1 MIQTILFDFDG
12 TLFDTG
18 EGILRSVQY
27 ALEGFGIHETD
38 TARLRKFVGP
48 PLLDSFSELYAMTS
62 EQAQAAVARYR
73 ERYLPV
79 GIYECT
85 LYLGIPELLERLRA
99 HGFRIAVATGK
110 PTPMARSILQRFD
123 LERLFDCVIG
133 CEYDGTRST
142 KAEVVAA
149 ALAETQTAPEAALMV
164 GGRKYGVTGAAAC
177 GVPCLGVY
185 YGYAEPGELEAA
197 GAAGAALAA
206 TVSAA
211 GAALAA
217 GGAAAATP
225 PSSMIASN
233 CWLVTVAPSANLISL
248 STPSTGDGTSN
259 TTLSVSR
266 SSRFSSR
273 LSASPA
279 FLCQVAMVARDT
291 DSGRTGTLTSVA
303 MRASCR

>member
-1 MIQTILFDFDG
+1 M
-12 TLFDTG
+12 
-18 EGILRSVQY
+18 QY

-85 LYLGIPELLERLRA
+85 LYPGIPELLERLRA

-110 PTPMARSILQRFD
+110 PTPMARSLLQRFD

-164 GGRKYGVTGAAAC
+164 GDRKYDVTGAAAC
-177 GVPCLGVY
+177 GVPCIGVY

-197 GAAGAALAA
+197 GAAA
-206 TVSAA
+206 TVQ
-211 GAALAA
+211 
-217 GGAAAATP
+217 
-225 PSSMIASN
+225 
-233 CWLVTVAPSANLISL
+233 TVAEL
-248 STPSTGDGTSN
+248 SE
-259 TTLSVSR
+259 
-266 SSRFSSR
+266 R
-273 LSASPA
+273 LLHWNEA
-279 FLCQVAMVARDT
+279 
-291 DSGRTGTLTSVA
+291 
-303 MRASCR
+303 

>member
-1 MIQTILFDFDG
+1 MIKTILFDFDG

-48 PLLDSFSELYAMTS
+48 PLLDSFSELYAMTP

-85 LYLGIPELLERLRA
+85 LYPGIPELLERLRA
-99 HGFRIAVATGK
+99 HGFRVAVATGK

-149 ALAETQTAPEAALMV
+149 ALAGTQTAP
-164 GGRKYGVTGAAAC
+164 RRRSWS
-177 GVPCLGVY
+177 
-185 YGYAEPGELEAA
+185 
-197 GAAGAALAA
+197 A
-206 TVSAA
+206 TESMTSPAPLPAVCRVSACTTA
-211 GAALAA
+211 MQSRVSWR
-217 GGAAAATP
+217 P
-225 PSSMIASN
+225 PVRRQWCRPSQSWASG
-233 CWLVTVAPSANLISL
+233 C
-248 STPSTGDGTSN
+248 
-259 TTLSVSR
+259 
-266 SSRFSSR
+266 
-273 LSASPA
+273 
-279 FLCQVAMVARDT
+279 C
-291 DSGRTGTLTSVA
+291 TGTRHDAKTP
-303 MRASCR
+303 CGI

>member
-1 MIQTILFDFDG
+1 MIQTVLFDFDG

-85 LYLGIPELLERLRA
+85 LYPGIPELLERLRA

-164 GGRKYGVTGAAAC
+164 GDRKYDVTGAAAC
-177 GVPCLGVY
+177 GVPCIGVY

-197 GAAGAALAA
+197 GAAGHGADGCRAVRAPAALERGINEKLPAE
-206 TVSAA
+206 TMRSA
-211 GAALAA
+211 GSFLF
-217 GGAAAATP
+217 
-225 PSSMIASN
+225 
-233 CWLVTVAPSANLISL
+233 L
-248 STPSTGDGTSN
+248 SGHC
-259 TTLSVSR
+259 
-266 SSRFSSR
+266 FSEHAQR
-273 LSASPA
+273 QRVRDL
-279 FLCQVAMVARDT
+279 QVGI
-291 DSGRTGTLTSVA
+291 GRVE
-303 MRASCR
+303 

>member
-48 PLLDSFSELYAMTS
+48 PLLDSFSELYAMTP

-85 LYLGIPELLERLRA
+85 LYPGIPELLERLRA
-99 HGFRIAVATGK
+99 HGFRVAVATGK
-110 PTPMARSILQRFD
+110 PTPMACSILQRFD

-133 CEYDGTRST
+133 CEYDGSRST

-149 ALAETQTAPEAALMV
+149 VLAETHTPPEAALMV
-164 GGRKYGVTGAAAC
+164 GDRKYDVTGAAAC
-177 GVPCLGVY
+177 GEHRAASDGDGAVGIEGLVVGIAAAP
-185 YGYAEPGELEAA
+185 YGHIAA
-197 GAAGAALAA
+197 GDIDGEIIVCKIGICCVQAIVRADNAD
-206 TVSAA
+206 
-211 GAALAA
+211 
-217 GGAAAATP
+217 
-225 PSSMIASN
+225 IA
-233 CWLVTVAPSANLISL
+233 
-248 STPSTGDGTSN
+248 
-259 TTLSVSR
+259 
-266 SSRFSSR
+266 
-273 LSASPA
+273 
-279 FLCQVAMVARDT
+279 
-291 DSGRTGTLTSVA
+291 
-303 MRASCR
+303 

>member
-1 MIQTILFDFDG
+1 MIKTILFDFDG

-48 PLLDSFSELYAMTS
+48 PLLDSFSELYAMTP
-62 EQAQAAVARYR
+62 EQAQVAVARYR

-85 LYLGIPELLERLRA
+85 LYPGIPELLERLRA
-99 HGFRIAVATGK
+99 HGFRVAVATGK

-149 ALAETQTAPEAALMV
+149 ALAGTQTAPEAALMV
-164 GGRKYGVTGAAAC
+164 GDRKYDVTGAAAC

-197 GAAGAALAA
+197 GAAA
-206 TVSAA
+206 V
-211 GAALAA
+211 
-217 GGAAAATP
+217 
-225 PSSMIASN
+225 
-233 CWLVTVAPSANLISL
+233 VQTVAEL
-248 STPSTGDGTSN
+248 GE
-259 TTLSVSR
+259 
-266 SSRFSSR
+266 R
-273 LSASPA
+273 LLHWNEA
-279 FLCQVAMVARDT
+279 
-291 DSGRTGTLTSVA
+291 
-303 MRASCR
+303 

>member
-1 MIQTILFDFDG
+1 MIQTVLFDFDG

-48 PLLDSFSELYAMTS
+48 PLLDSFSELYAMTP

-85 LYLGIPELLERLRA
+85 LYPGIPELLERLRA

-123 LERLFDCVIG
+123 LERLFDCVVG

-142 KAEVVAA
+142 KARSLRPRLPRRRPRPRRRSWSATASMTSPAPLPAA
-149 ALAETQTAPEAALMV
+149 FRV
-164 GGRKYGVTGAAAC
+164 SVCITGM
-177 GVPCLGVY
+177 
-185 YGYAEPGELEAA
+185 
-197 GAAGAALAA
+197 
-206 TVSAA
+206 
-211 GAALAA
+211 
-217 GGAAAATP
+217 
-225 PSSMIASN
+225 PSRASWRLPARRPR
-233 CWLVTVAPSANLISL
+233 CRRLQSCPSA
-248 STPSTGDGTSN
+248 
-259 TTLSVSR
+259 
-266 SSRFSSR
+266 
-273 LSASPA
+273 
-279 FLCQVAMVARDT
+279 CC
-291 DSGRTGTLTSVA
+291 TGT
-303 MRASCR
+303 RHK

>member
-1 MIQTILFDFDG
+1 MIKTILFDFDG

-48 PLLDSFSELYAMTS
+48 PLLDSFSELYAMTP

-85 LYLGIPELLERLRA
+85 LYPGIPELLEQLRA
-99 HGFRIAVATGK
+99 HGF
-110 PTPMARSILQRFD
+110 
-123 LERLFDCVIG
+123 
-133 CEYDGTRST
+133 RST

-164 GGRKYGVTGAAAC
+164 GDRKYDVTGAAAC

-197 GAAGAALAA
+197 GAAA
-206 TVSAA
+206 V
-211 GAALAA
+211 
-217 GGAAAATP
+217 
-225 PSSMIASN
+225 
-233 CWLVTVAPSANLISL
+233 VQTVAEL
-248 STPSTGDGTSN
+248 GE
-259 TTLSVSR
+259 
-266 SSRFSSR
+266 R
-273 LSASPA
+273 LLHWNEA
-279 FLCQVAMVARDT
+279 
-291 DSGRTGTLTSVA
+291 
-303 MRASCR
+303 

>member
-48 PLLDSFSELYAMTS
+48 PLLDSFSELYAMTP

-85 LYLGIPELLERLRA
+85 LYPGIPELLERLRA
-99 HGFRIAVATGK
+99 HGFRVAVATGK
-110 PTPMARSILQRFD
+110 PTPMACSILQRFD

-133 CEYDGTRST
+133 CEYDGSRST

-149 ALAETQTAPEAALMV
+149 VLAETHTPPEAALMV
-164 GGRKYGVTGAAAC
+164 GDRKYDVTGAAAC

-185 YGYAEPGELEAA
+185 YGYAGA
-197 GAAGAALAA
+197 GR
-206 TVSAA
+206 
-211 GAALAA
+211 A
-217 GGAAAATP
+217 GGRRRGDHGADGRGAVRAAAALERGITGKTP
-225 PSSMIASN
+225 CGTHDFRRAFF
-233 CWLVTVAPSANLISL
+233 CFYHDTAF
-248 STPSTGDGTSN
+248 PSTRSGSASET
-259 TTLSVSR
+259 SR
-266 SSRFSSR
+266 S
-273 LSASPA
+273 A
-279 FLCQVAMVARDT
+279 
-291 DSGRTGTLTSVA
+291 
-303 MRASCR
+303 